1 MKKLFEIMMVVAMVA
16 FATAAF
22 AATTVSKIPFVN
34 ISAASAATKTSAV
47 YNVSGYKNKTL
58 QVSGVTLNSSVA
70 APTFKNMS
78 GTLTAESGPSAS
90 GPWTTS
96 IANEYG
102 QTAVSKTTNGVI
114 TWTDVT
120 PYVRFKWISG
130 TVGGKLKVWFNYLA
144 E

>member
-1 MKKLFEIMMVVAMVA
+1 MKKLLGIIMSVAMVA
-16 FATAAF
+16 FAPAAF

-34 ISAASAATKTSAV
+34 MSAASAATKTSAV

-58 QVSGVTLNSSVA
+58 QVSGVTLTSSVSSV
-70 APTFKNMS
+70 TFKNMS
-78 GTLTAESGPSAS
+78 GTLTAECAPSAS
-90 GPWTTS
+90 GPWTTC

-102 QTAVSKTTNGVI
+102 QTAVSKTTNGVF
-114 TWTDVT
+114 TWIDVT
-120 PYVRFKWISG
+120 PYVRLKWISG